1 LRPLSK
7 NNSLTNASFSASF
20 FRGSQAII
28 SGLAFL
34 IASSNAFPFTP
45 PLWMKTTVV
54 NPSGSVK
61 YLVTS
66 SLESS
71 GRSCR
76 SLIISARRSENSE
89 GASASEISPSKAS
102 PAKIVVIS
110 AL

>member
-1 LRPLSK
+1 
-7 NNSLTNASFSASF
+7 
-20 FRGSQAII
+20 
-28 SGLAFL
+28 
-34 IASSNAFPFTP
+34 
-45 PLWMKTTVV
+45 MKTTVV
-54 NPSGSVK
+54 SPSGSVK

-76 SLIISARRSENSE
+76 SLIISARRSENNE

-110 AL
+110 ALSSFSCAISFTNARSASAASEPRMR